1 MGKKHFLLIALA
13 ALVVVIF
20 LGCSSKE
27 DVVKAS
33 SIDKIS
39 VDYYSDINNYTNQQA
54 GESVEITSSLLLG
67 ELAELINYA
76 YVHSKS
82 TSKPVGF
89 PRFAII
95 IYYVNGDEETLT
107 VDCENC
113 IASELFGGGN
123 YVSTEEENYYMQI
136 MDIVRSAVH

>member
-1 MGKKHFLLIALA
+1 MGEKRFLLIALTV
-13 ALVVVIF
+13 LVVVAF
-20 LGCSSKE
+20 EGCSSKG
-27 DVVKAS
+27 DVVNTS

-54 GESVEITSSLLLG
+54 GESVEITDSSLLA

-89 PRFAII
+89 PRFAVI
-95 IYYVNGDEETLT
+95 IYYTNGNEETLT

-123 YVSTEEENYYMQI
+123 YISTEEENYYMQI
-136 MDIVRSAVH
+136 MDIVRRTVH